1 MSYSDFTFDTL
12 QEKFNVQLIE
22 HTTLFPNPQ
31 LSPVPARLAELL
43 EHYVPLATMM
53 NTEKARSELM
63 IAPVLVEL
71 KLNSKRPLSL
81 FSGVEFVVDQ
91 KEGLNGRCD
100 YIISQSEEQLVL
112 RAPII
117 VVVEAKNENIIGG
130 IPQCIAEMI
139 AAIRFNIQ
147 KGNPIET
154 VYGIVTTGSL
164 WRFIKMN
171 CDYRVM
177 VDSVEYPI
185 QHIDT
190 ILGILH
196 AIIA

>member
-12 QEKFNVQLIE
+12 KETFNVQLIE

-31 LSPVPARLAELL
+31 PLPVPARLAELL
-43 EHYVPLATMM
+43 ECYVPLATMM
-53 NTEKARSELM
+53 NTEKARSELI

-71 KLNSKRPLSL
+71 KLNAKRPVSL
-81 FSGVEFVVDQ
+81 FSGAEFVVDH
-91 KEGLNGRCD
+91 KNGLNGRCD

-117 VVVEAKNENIIGG
+117 MVVEAKNENIIGG

-139 AAIRFNIQ
+139 AALRFNIQ
-147 KGNPIET
+147 KGNSIET

-171 CDYRVM
+171 HDYSVV
-177 VDSVEYPI
+177 VDRVEYPI
-185 QHIDT
+185 QHIDI
-190 ILGILH
+190 ILGIMNT
-196 AIIA
+196 IIA